1 MFKRLSFLQ
10 RPHYINTLSHF
21 SYKASG
27 EGPQEVKQE
36 DAGWGRQVHSCW
48 HLKGF
53 GGHLGHQLPFLI
65 WRCSREWVVYPG
77 SYGFRVQP
85 GCQAWWNF
93 PTSLPSLFLY
103 FQWETAPPPH
113 TSLWP
118 LGSNSCAL
126 QIPSPSPLILWPL
139 MAFLNKEKGNKYR
152 AQRWLDAWGV
162 VSGYTSRALQGNE
175 NYLRFRLLMWH
186 PREECLHLEPKTFI
200 STEGRS
206 C

>member
-1 MFKRLSFLQ
+1 MFKGLSFLQ

-27 EGPQEVKQE
+27 EGLQEVKEE
-36 DAGWGRQVHSCW
+36 DTGWGRQVHSCW

-93 PTSLPSLFLY
+93 PTFLPSLFLY
-103 FQWETAPPPH
+103 FQWETAPRPLPSNLWVLIPMLCK
-113 TSLWP
+113 SLLLPLSSSGHWWP
-118 LGSNSCAL
+118 SLTRK
-126 QIPSPSPLILWPL
+126 
-139 MAFLNKEKGNKYR
+139 KEINIESRGGLVLEEWWVVIQAEHYR
-152 AQRWLDAWGV
+152 EMKITWD
-162 VSGYTSRALQGNE
+162 SG
-175 NYLRFRLLMWH
+175 
-186 PREECLHLEPKTFI
+186 C
-200 STEGRS
+200 
-206 C
+206 